1 METKNVWSL
10 KCKYY
15 TKTFNTLDELMDDV
29 MISGMDPNYM
39 ITCNG
44 KSIGEKAI
52 EHIMFQVWLMMW
64 INIYLDIRKI
74 NKLKTIKK
82 WDHLT
87 LMIR

>member
-52 EHIMFQVWLMMW
+52 EHIMF
-64 INIYLDIRKI
+64 
-74 NKLKTIKK
+74 
-82 WDHLT
+82 
-87 LMIR
+87 